1 MSREPSG
8 TPAPSFAWI
17 ASRRRAASTSPRERM
32 PMMARAE
39 RSRSRSTIS
48 CAIREMARR
57 TSSAPSKMVRPGS
70 FPASQDRSLKVGRLP
85 KYTFGTRYRLIPM
98 RPLLA
103 AIGVLLFGLS
113 AVAATASN
121 THPVTAVSAGA
132 AAVPLATA
140 DPENTLRAD
149 VAREAGRDLPA
160 DLAQRRFVP
169 AVSGLLVP
177 IADVSLPTDE
187 DGLPNAS
194 RDYRGGWHEG
204 IDFAAARGTPVRAVA
219 AGTIVRIDA
228 DFLDW
233 DVTALAA
240 ATDDARPHPR
250 PPGLD
255 RPRRRDR
262 HALRAPRDGGRS
274 ARGRARRAW
283 RRRRHGGK
291 LRVRGG
297 RAASASGDP

>member
-1 MSREPSG
+1 
-8 TPAPSFAWI
+8 
-17 ASRRRAASTSPRERM
+17 
-32 PMMARAE
+32 
-39 RSRSRSTIS
+39 
-48 CAIREMARR
+48 
-57 TSSAPSKMVRPGS
+57 
-70 FPASQDRSLKVGRLP
+70 
-85 KYTFGTRYRLIPM
+85 M

-187 DGLPNAS
+187 DALPNAS

-240 ATDDARPHPR
+240 ATDDARALGYTPEQT
-250 PPGLD
+250 LD
-255 RPRRRDR
+255 RI
-262 HALRAPRDGGRS
+262 
-274 ARGRARRAW
+274 RGRQVW
-283 RRRRHGGK
+283 IDHGAGIVTRYAHLETVAD
-291 LRVRGG
+291 LRVGGHVERGDVVG
-297 RAASASGDP
+297 TVGSSGFEEGGPHLHLEIRVGDGYLGDGLGGEALMRVLSRAFDLP